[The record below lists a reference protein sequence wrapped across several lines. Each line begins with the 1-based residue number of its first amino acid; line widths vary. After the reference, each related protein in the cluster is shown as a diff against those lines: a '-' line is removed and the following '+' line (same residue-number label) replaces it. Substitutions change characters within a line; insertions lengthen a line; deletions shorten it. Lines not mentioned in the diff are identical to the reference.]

1 MIRLAINLQDTE
13 SALFGNVMDTF
24 INSILHVPG
33 EYRMPVFC
41 DKIYDYCDVLS
52 RKSKLLY
59 NASLFRIWNI
69 FAGYEKEHLTSNEA
83 EVFGEVKLLHESYP
97 GIHIQKV
104 ICYKHLEKLMR
115 VTENPDFFAGLPMQ
129 TAQAIVKQAV
139 TDFNNW
145 LKSLKAYAK
154 HPEDFLGRPKM
165 PHYKKDSL
173 TTVTVTNQDAVLY
186 PEESEV
192 SLKLPLIK
200 ERILLSNISGRST
213 LKEIKIKPYYGRF
226 LLCLTM
232 EEPDRTETPSM
243 PHVCAIDFGTDN
255 FAAIVCD
262 DHSSAIY
269 KGGAVLSNTQWFHKQ
284 RAKYTSII
292 TKGHRQMNATSA
304 RLKDLSFHH
313 ANFTKD
319 QCHKISRSIIDFC
332 VDHQAGT
339 LIFGVNPL
347 WKQNSR
353 IGKINNQKF
362 VSMPIAFLRAMITY
376 KALNAGIKI
385 IEQEESYT
393 SKADITTKDYI
404 PTYGVDDKDV
414 QFSGLR
420 IKRGLYRCA
429 DGTILNAD
437 CHAAA
442 NIMRKAVPDIWDRTT
457 DFSFLASP
465 KVYGFHELNPK
476 SIPVKGIAA

>member
-1 MIRLAINLQDTE
+1 
-13 SALFGNVMDTF
+13 
-24 INSILHVPG
+24 
-33 EYRMPVFC
+33 MP
-41 DKIYDYCDVLS
+41 Y
-52 RKSKLLY
+52 
-59 NASLFRIWNI
+59 
-69 FAGYEKEHLTSNEA
+69 T
-83 EVFGEVKLLHESYP
+83 
-97 GIHIQKV
+97 
-104 ICYKHLEKLMR
+104 
-115 VTENPDFFAGLPMQ
+115 
-129 TAQAIVKQAV
+129 
-139 TDFNNW
+139 
-145 LKSLKAYAK
+145 
-154 HPEDFLGRPKM
+154 
-165 PHYKKDSL
+165 
-173 TTVTVTNQDAVLY
+173 
-186 PEESEV
+186 
-192 SLKLPLIK
+192 
-200 ERILLSNISGRST
+200 
-213 LKEIKIKPYYGRF
+213 
-226 LLCLTM
+226 
-232 EEPDRTETPSM
+232 
-243 PHVCAIDFGTDN
+243 CAIDFGTDN

-262 DHSSAIY
+262 DGSSVIY
-269 KGGAVLSNTQWFHKQ
+269 KGGAVLSDTQWFHKQ
-284 RAKYTSII
+284 KAKYVSIL
-292 TKGHRQMNATSA
+292 TKGYKNQYAASKRSS
-304 RLKDLSFHH
+304 DLSYHH
-313 ANFTKD
+313 ANFVKD

-404 PTYGVDDKDV
+404 PTYGVDDKDA

-437 CHAAA
+437 CLAAA

>member
-1 MIRLAINLQDTE
+1 MAFSVTQRVISSEDMIY
-13 SALFGNVMDTF
+13 S
-24 INSILHVPG
+24 
-33 EYRMPVFC
+33 
-41 DKIYDYCDVLS
+41 YCDDFC
-52 RKSKLLY
+52 RKAKLLY
-59 NASLFRIWNI
+59 NAALFRIRNI
-69 FAGYEKEHLTSNEA
+69 FTGYEEDVFC
-83 EVFGEVKLLHESYP
+83 EVHALQDVYP
-97 GIHIQKV
+97 QIHVRKV
-104 ICYKHLEKLMR
+104 ISYNHLEKLMR
-115 VTENPDFFAGLPMQ
+115 VTENPDFFIGLPMQ
-129 TAQAIVKQAV
+129 TAQAMVKQAV
-139 TDFNNW
+139 TDFKNW
-145 LKSLKAYAK
+145 LASLREYKK
-154 HPEDFLGRPKM
+154 HPEKFLGRPKM
-165 PHYKKDSL
+165 PHYKKQDL
-173 TTVTVTNQDAVLY
+173 ATVIITNQDAVLY
-186 PEESEV
+186 PSETGV
-192 SLKLPLIK
+192 SLKLPIIK
-200 ERILLSNISGRST
+200 KRLSFSNISEHAF
-213 LKEIKIKPYYGRF
+213 LKEVRIKPYHGRF
-226 LLCLTM
+226 LFCLTF
-232 EEPDRTETPSM
+232 EEPEPVIETSM
-243 PHVCAIDFGTDN
+243 PYTCAIDFGIDN

-262 DHSSAIY
+262 DGSSAIY

-404 PTYGVDDKDV
+404 PTYRVDDENA
-414 QFSGLR
+414 QFSGIR

-457 DFSFLASP
+457 DFSFLTSP

-476 SIPVKGIAA
+476 SIPVKGIVA

>member
-1 MIRLAINLQDTE
+1 MAFSVTQRVISSEDMIY
-13 SALFGNVMDTF
+13 S
-24 INSILHVPG
+24 
-33 EYRMPVFC
+33 
-41 DKIYDYCDVLS
+41 YCDDFC
-52 RKSKLLY
+52 RKAKLLY
-59 NASLFRIWNI
+59 NAALFRIRNI
-69 FAGYEKEHLTSNEA
+69 FTGYEKEHRTDNEEDVFC
-83 EVFGEVKLLHESYP
+83 EVHALQDVHP
-97 GIHIQKV
+97 QIHVRKV
-104 ICYKHLEKLMR
+104 ISYNHLEKLMR
-115 VTENPDFFAGLPMQ
+115 VTENPDFFIGLPMQ
-129 TAQAIVKQAV
+129 TAQAMVKQAV
-139 TDFNNW
+139 TDFKNW
-145 LKSLKAYAK
+145 LASLREYKK
-154 HPEDFLGRPKM
+154 HPEKFLGRPKM
-165 PHYKKDSL
+165 PHYKKQDL
-173 TTVTVTNQDAVLY
+173 ATVIITNQDAVLY
-186 PEESEV
+186 PSETGV
-192 SLKLPLIK
+192 SLKLPIIK
-200 ERILLSNISGRST
+200 KRLSFSNISEHAF
-213 LKEIKIKPYYGRF
+213 LKEVRIKPYHGRF
-226 LLCLTM
+226 LFCLTF
-232 EEPDRTETPSM
+232 EEPEPVIETSM
-243 PHVCAIDFGTDN
+243 PYTCAIDFGIDN

-262 DHSSAIY
+262 DGTSVIY
-269 KGGAVLSNTQWFHKQ
+269 KGGAVLSDTQWFHKQ
-284 RAKYTSII
+284 KAKYVSIL
-292 TKGHRQMNATSA
+292 TKGYKNQYATSK
-304 RLKDLSFHH
+304 RSSDLSYRHT
-313 ANFTKD
+313 NFVKD

-393 SKADITTKDYI
+393 SKADVTTKDYI
-404 PTYGVDDKDV
+404 PTYGVDDKDA

>member
-1 MIRLAINLQDTE
+1 MAFSVTQRVISSEDMIY
-13 SALFGNVMDTF
+13 S
-24 INSILHVPG
+24 
-33 EYRMPVFC
+33 
-41 DKIYDYCDVLS
+41 YCDDFC
-52 RKSKLLY
+52 RKAKLLY
-59 NASLFRIWNI
+59 NAALFRIRNI
-69 FAGYEKEHLTSNEA
+69 FTGYEKEHRTDNEEDVFC
-83 EVFGEVKLLHESYP
+83 EVHALQDVHP
-97 GIHIQKV
+97 QIHVRKV
-104 ICYKHLEKLMR
+104 ISYNHLEKLMR
-115 VTENPDFFAGLPMQ
+115 VTENPDFFIGLPMQ
-129 TAQAIVKQAV
+129 TAQAMVKQAV
-139 TDFNNW
+139 TDFKNW
-145 LKSLKAYAK
+145 LASLREYKK
-154 HPEDFLGRPKM
+154 HPEKFLVRPKM
-165 PHYKKDSL
+165 PHYKKQDL
-173 TTVTVTNQDAVLY
+173 ATVIITNQDAVLY
-186 PEESEV
+186 PSETGV
-192 SLKLPLIK
+192 SLKLPIIK
-200 ERILLSNISGRST
+200 KRLSFSNISEHAF
-213 LKEIKIKPYYGRF
+213 LKEVRIKPYHGRF
-226 LLCLTM
+226 LFCLTF
-232 EEPDRTETPSM
+232 EEPEPVIETSM
-243 PHVCAIDFGTDN
+243 PYTCAIDFGIDN

-262 DHSSAIY
+262 DGSSVIY
-269 KGGAVLSNTQWFHKQ
+269 KGGAVLSDTQWFYKQ
-284 RAKYTSII
+284 KAKYVSIL
-292 TKGHRQMNATSA
+292 TKGYKNQYAASKRSS
-304 RLKDLSFHH
+304 DLSYRH
-313 ANFTKD
+313 ANFVKD

-362 VSMPIAFLRAMITY
+362 VSMPIALLRAMITY

-404 PTYGVDDKDV
+404 PTYGVDDKDA

>member
-1 MIRLAINLQDTE
+1 MKKNIGQRTDNEEDIFCEVHALQD
-13 SALFGNVMDTF
+13 VHPQ
-24 INSILHVPG
+24 IHV
-33 EYRMPVFC
+33 R
-41 DKIYDYCDVLS
+41 
-52 RKSKLLY
+52 
-59 NASLFRIWNI
+59 
-69 FAGYEKEHLTSNEA
+69 
-83 EVFGEVKLLHESYP
+83 
-97 GIHIQKV
+97 KV
-104 ICYKHLEKLMR
+104 ISYNHLEKLMR
-115 VTENPDFFAGLPMQ
+115 VTENPDFFIGLPMQ
-129 TAQAIVKQAV
+129 TAQAMVKQAV
-139 TDFNNW
+139 TDFKNW
-145 LKSLKAYAK
+145 LASLREYKK
-154 HPEDFLGRPKM
+154 HPEKFLGRPKI
-165 PHYKKDSL
+165 PHYKKQDL
-173 TTVTVTNQDAVLY
+173 ATVIITNQDAVLY
-186 PEESEV
+186 PSETGV
-192 SLKLPLIK
+192 SLKLPIIK
-200 ERILLSNISGRST
+200 KRLSFSNISEHAF
-213 LKEIKIKPYYGRF
+213 LKEVRIKPYHGRF
-226 LLCLTM
+226 LFCLTF
-232 EEPDRTETPSM
+232 EEPEPVIETSM
-243 PHVCAIDFGTDN
+243 PYTCAIDFGIDN

-262 DHSSAIY
+262 DGSSAIY
-269 KGGAVLSNTQWFHKQ
+269 KGGAVLSDTQWFHKQ
-284 RAKYTSII
+284 KAMYISIL
-292 TKGHRQMNATSA
+292 TNGHKNRYATSK
-304 RLKDLSFHH
+304 RLADLSYHH
-313 ANFTKD
+313 ANFVKD

-332 VDHQAGT
+332 VDHYAGT

-404 PTYGVDDKDV
+404 PTYRVDDENA
-414 QFSGLR
+414 QFSGIR

-457 DFSFLASP
+457 DFSFLTSP